1 MEDELTSEGSDFR
14 ARLRGR
20 VTNLLAWSY
29 VDKAMFVAAVT
40 FPFPLIMAVYA
51 QYAYHHREFAPFVNW
66 DYMPTIVRMASLS
79 AAGWVLFLG
88 AGLWLRRHHPNS
100 RAYVHVLHALWYLG
114 TVYMIYCFGLPTS
127 PAAVQILGGAIA
139 GVLFFDL
146 RCVLPTLGTVVVA
159 LIVMIGLER
168 ADLIPYAPLLL
179 DQPFI
184 DGRVSNAWLVMQVS
198 MFFVI
203 SGLIFAVAADL
214 VVRTRKRE
222 AQVQE
227 LNSFLRR
234 TFGRYLS
241 SEVLRALIANPEAME
256 LGGQK
261 RTVSIMMTDIR
272 GFTQLSEK
280 LEPEQIMTLINRY
293 LAVMTDICDK
303 HHGTVNDIAGD
314 GLLVTF
320 GAPLPRDDHAHAAV
334 ACAIDMQNAV
344 ENVNKLNIAEGLP
357 PIEVGIGLNTAE
369 VVVGNI
375 GSEKRSK
382 YGVVGSGVNITS
394 RIESYAVGGQILAS
408 RSLIQEA
415 GSLLRIDSAMEV
427 FPKGAEMPLMVY
439 AVGGISGHYNV
450 LLEQKADGLV
460 RPLKPVNFSYVT
472 VSEKQ
477 IGSEILRASVLR
489 ISRSSALLSNGAT
502 LAPHDDLKLNLEGV
516 KMEFA
521 RLNFYAKVISTEGL
535 DPQNTTIR
543 FTSLPP
549 EISAYFE
556 GLISTS

>member
-1 MEDELTSEGSDFR
+1 MEDELTSEGADFR

-20 VTNLLAWSY
+20 MTDLLAMSY

-40 FPFPLIMAVYA
+40 FPFPLMMAIYA
-51 QYAYHHREFAPFVNW
+51 QYAYNHREYAPFVNY
-66 DYMPTIVRMASLS
+66 DYIPTIVRMASLS

-88 AGLWLRRHHPNS
+88 VGLWLRRRNPDS

-114 TVYMIYCFGLPTS
+114 TVYMIYCFGLATS
-127 PAAVQILGGAIA
+127 PASVQILGGAIV

-146 RCVLPTLGTVVVA
+146 RCVLPTLGTVIVA
-159 LIVMIGLER
+159 LIVMVGLER
-168 ADLIPYAPLLL
+168 ADLIPYAPLLV

-184 DGRVSNAWLVMQVS
+184 DGRVSNVWLVIQLS
-198 MFFVI
+198 MFFAI
-203 SGLIFAVAADL
+203 SGLLFAIAADL

-222 AQVQE
+222 AQVRE
-227 LNSFLRR
+227 LNGFLRR

-241 SEVLRALIANPEAME
+241 SEVLRVLIANPEAIE

-261 RTVSIMMTDIR
+261 RTVTIM
-272 GFTQLSEK
+272 
-280 LEPEQIMTLINRY
+280 
-293 LAVMTDICDK
+293 MTDICDK
-303 HHGTVNDIAGD
+303 HNGTVNDIAGD

-344 ENVNKLNIAEGLP
+344 ESINQLNIAEGLP

-382 YGVVGSGVNITS
+382 YGVVGSGVNIAS

-415 GSLLRIDSAMEV
+415 GSMLRIDSAMEV

-450 LLEQKADGLV
+450 LLEQETEGLV
-460 RPLKPVNFSYVT
+460 RPLKPVSVSYVT
-472 VSEKQ
+472 VSEKK
-477 IGSEILRASVLR
+477 IGSEILQASVLR
-489 ISRSSALLSNGAT
+489 ISRSSALLSNGAA

-521 RLNFYAKVISTEGL
+521 RLNFYAKVISTEGQ
-535 DPQNTTIR
+535 DPQNALIR

-549 EISAYFE
+549 EVSAYFE
-556 GLISTS
+556 GLTSPP